1 MTISGGPVFWL
12 LATLAVAAV
21 VIFFERFFE
30 LRRVQID
37 WQDFVKG
44 VINVLASG
52 NADEALAICEDTAV
66 PVANVV
72 ATAIRHRDASARV
85 LREAVDSQGRAEIG
99 RLDRRLAALAIIGQI
114 APLLGLLGTVVGFI
128 KTVLI
133 VNSQE
138 LVTRADLLNASME
151 ALLSAALGLGV
162 AIPVAVMY
170 GMLRVR
176 MERIVVEMEAA
187 ALYLNAAAAG
197 KNALAL
203 LTISDSLVTGEALPA
218 EERQNSFTKMM
229 EIALEIA

>member
-1 MTISGGPVFWL
+1 MTISGGPVFWI

-21 VIFFERFFE
+21 VIFFERFLE

-128 KTVLI
+128 KTILL

-138 LVTRADLLNASME
+138 LVARADLLNSSME
-151 ALLSAALGLGV
+151 ALLAAALGLGV

-187 ALYLNAAAAG
+187 ASQITGY
-197 KNALAL
+197 
-203 LTISDSLVTGEALPA
+203 ISTREANTRKA
-218 EERQNSFTKMM
+218 KK
-229 EIALEIA
+229 

>member
-12 LATLAVAAV
+12 LVALAIAAV

-128 KTVLI
+128 KTVLL

-138 LVTRADLLNASME
+138 LVARADLLNSSME
-151 ALLSAALGLGV
+151 ALLAAALGLGV

-187 ALYLNAAAAG
+187 ASQITGY
-197 KNALAL
+197 
-203 LTISDSLVTGEALPA
+203 ISTREANTREA
-218 EERQNSFTKMM
+218 KK
-229 EIALEIA
+229 